1 MTMRKKILFITSMIF
16 MGALITSSLLTAEEV
31 QTIITIM
38 RPEGTV
44 LVKIQPSTEW
54 LVAKIGQVLQKG
66 DGIKTL
72 ADGKAHLK
80 LNGNV
85 GFLLGPNSEFIVE
98 SPFAS
103 EPFSE
108 VGSAKILAP
117 SYAPK
122 SKNDIESPLVA
133 EPSDETSNTEI
144 AVPIYA
150 PNVRSE
156 VQASRT

>member
-1 MTMRKKILFITSMIF
+1 MRKKILFITSMIF
-16 MGALITSSLLTAEEV
+16 MGALITSSLTAAEEA

-54 LVAKIGQVLQKG
+54 LAAKVGQVLQKG
-66 DGIKTL
+66 DEIKTL

-98 SPFAS
+98 SPLAS

-108 VGSAKILAP
+108 VGSARKLAP
-117 SYAPK
+117 GYAPK
-122 SKNDIESPLVA
+122 SEYGVESPLIA

-144 AVPIYA
+144 AVPVYA